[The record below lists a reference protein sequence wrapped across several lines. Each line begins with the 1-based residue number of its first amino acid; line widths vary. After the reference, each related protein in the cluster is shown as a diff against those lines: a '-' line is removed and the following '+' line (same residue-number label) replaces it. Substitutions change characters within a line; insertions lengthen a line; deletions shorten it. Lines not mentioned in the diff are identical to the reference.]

1 MTQSKHEQLETTP
14 GGPRPTG
21 SLEHDLMLLYGAT
34 VPVLTFDAANV
45 AAAVQPR
52 QLSLRR
58 TLSAAGLAAGLLAVA
73 GAVAAANL
81 LSAAGPSSALAQ
93 ELADRSVQQFQQL
106 SAVERAELGFSID
119 SERLLEEART
129 APDLELLTYDEVKHL
144 LPGSGAPA
152 GAVQSI
158 VGPGAGVKQ
167 STAPGDGS
175 GTIAQS
181 SEPLPPTMSSMT
193 LHRNGEPPATVSLE
207 DAAFLRFTSSEG
219 ATVIIAL
226 DPEAKPLFILVQ
238 GEAR

>member
-34 VPVLTFDAANV
+34 VPVLTFDATRV
-45 AAAVQPR
+45 EAAERPR
-52 QLSLRR
+52 QPGLRR
-58 TLSAAGLAAGLLAVA
+58 TLSAAGLAAGMLAVA

-81 LSAAGPSSALAQ
+81 LSAGGPSSALAE

-129 APDLELLTYDEVKHL
+129 APDLELLTYDQVKHL

-152 GAVQSI
+152 GAVLSGI
-158 VGPGAGVKQ
+158 GAEAGAEKG
-167 STAPGDGS
+167 TAPGAP
-175 GTIAQS
+175 GTSTVSDHGAPTRS
-181 SEPLPPTMSSMT
+181 SLI
-193 LHRNGEPPATVSLE
+193 LHREGQPPATVSLE

-238 GEAR
+238 GEAG